1 MLIRLQL
8 RVVTHEHPHCCC
20 TTKARADAE
29 VGIQSSSAKEFI
41 RMFSMIQCSSMRRV
55 TVKVLNIYRH
65 ITHSELN
72 SHSDFAG
79 CFCTGRELHVH
90 VVQRCLVLMDP
101 DDAPGIII
109 SSTDSMYSL
118 FFSILVPVAAKFS
131 VKLVQFCRYGSQVL
145 HEG

>member
-29 VGIQSSSAKEFI
+29 VGIQNSSAKELFRI
-41 RMFSMIQCSSMRRV
+41 FSMIQFSSMRRV

-109 SSTDSMYSL
+109 SSTDSMYSD
-118 FFSILVPVAAKFS
+118 SSS
-131 VKLVQFCRYGSQVL
+131 VYLCLLLQSSVSN
-145 HEG
+145 